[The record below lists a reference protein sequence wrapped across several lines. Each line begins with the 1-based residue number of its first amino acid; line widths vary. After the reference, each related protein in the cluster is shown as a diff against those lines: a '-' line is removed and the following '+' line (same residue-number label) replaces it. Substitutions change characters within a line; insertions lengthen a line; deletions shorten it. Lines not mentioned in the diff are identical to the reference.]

1 MFTQGKKFPSD
12 MIGHL
17 ALSSYY
23 AEDLRE
29 AQGQNNSLFV
39 QNEIYFLTIGKLYIP
54 SHPTPNRVMFFKLDI
69 VSPARWATTLK
80 WRIYFYAHAVNPLL
94 LLKLTDEGEEYD
106 DEHEEMYNAAES
118 SGKLLISCSLM
129 DHV

>member
-1 MFTQGKKFPSD
+1 
-12 MIGHL
+12 MISLL
-17 ALSSYY
+17 ALGSYY

-39 QNEIYFLTIGKLYIP
+39 QNEKYFLTIGKLYIP
-54 SHPTPNRVMFFKLDI
+54 SHPTPNRFMFFKLDI

-80 WRIYFYAHAVNPLL
+80 HRIYFYAHAVNSLL
-94 LLKLTDEGEEYD
+94 LLKLTDEGEEYCEVY
-106 DEHEEMYNAAES
+106 DEISNAAES
-118 SGKLLISCSLM
+118 SGKLLISSFLM